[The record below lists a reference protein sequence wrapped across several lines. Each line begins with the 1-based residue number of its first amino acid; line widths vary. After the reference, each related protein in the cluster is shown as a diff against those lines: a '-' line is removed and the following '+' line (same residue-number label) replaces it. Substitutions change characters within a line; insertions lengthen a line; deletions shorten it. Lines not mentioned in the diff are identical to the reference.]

1 MDQEPEPLPEPR
13 PEPQPEPQP
22 TSEPSSQPEASEVED
37 PGSLRAVTEIKK
49 PSTLGGIIYLL
60 VLAGALTGVVMAATG
75 AWRTGVSWLSLSMLV
90 GAGAR
95 LALPDENAG
104 MLRVRRKAVD
114 AVVLTVMA
122 VVLLVL
128 VASIPDQPS

>member
-1 MDQEPEPLPEPR
+1 
-13 PEPQPEPQP
+13 
-22 TSEPSSQPEASEVED
+22 
-37 PGSLRAVTEIKK
+37 
-49 PSTLGGIIYLL
+49 
-60 VLAGALTGVVMAATG
+60 MAATG

-95 LALPDENAG
+95 LALPDDNAG